1 LFVYQELI
9 LKKDYGRHLKPTVYG
24 FLGYVGNSWL
34 MEMDMPRA
42 AMEPDPLAVNMIK
55 QNTQYRQVY
64 TILIATLISITV
76 NIF

>member
-1 LFVYQELI
+1 M
-9 LKKDYGRHLKPTVYG
+9 
-24 FLGYVGNSWL
+24 GYVGNSWL

-42 AMEPDPLAVNMIK
+42 AMEPDPVAVNMIK
-55 QNTQYRQVY
+55 HNTQYRQVY